1 MEINERFP
9 VLSTIAK
16 FLWAVGIIAII
27 IGAIPFIMELIEV
40 LRYFTTS
47 GARWVWTM
55 DDFIRIGTFVLSL
68 VIGLFIMAVAESI
81 GVLFAIEKN
90 TRK

>member
-16 FLWAVGIIAII
+16 FLWAVGIIVII
-27 IGAIPFIMELIEV
+27 IGAIPFIKELIEV
-40 LRYFTTS
+40 IRYFTTS
-47 GARWVWTM
+47 GAQWVWTM

-68 VIGLFIMAVAESI
+68 VIGLFIMAIAESI
-81 GVLFAIEKN
+81 GVLFAIEKS
-90 TRK
+90 TRR